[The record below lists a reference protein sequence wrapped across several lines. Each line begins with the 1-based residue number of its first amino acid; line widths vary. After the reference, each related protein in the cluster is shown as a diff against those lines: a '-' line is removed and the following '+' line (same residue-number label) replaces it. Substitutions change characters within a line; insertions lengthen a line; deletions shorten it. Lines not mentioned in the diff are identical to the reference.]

1 MLKKISIYGLKAIE
15 SLTIEFTDKNIIKGR
30 NGIGKST
37 IKDAISFVLFGKIN
51 NTDRIDDAINNKSK
65 QAKVSAV
72 FNLSGKDYIIE
83 RSRTTKGSKPSI
95 NGREV
100 EQSDINALFGDH
112 DEFISSN
119 FVGEFMKF
127 SEADK
132 REMLLNKFPASNRA
146 EIFTKLT
153 GQPADI
159 VDLNNLEDTE
169 KSIKRQYKDL
179 EAERNLLSSQKTLL
193 FNNLQS
199 QKAELDSL
207 TEPEDVTNQLTK
219 VKNDLDFAIKNAV
232 KFSDFD
238 VAKPDLTK
246 FDTSVIEETIF
257 SFKRN
262 MPIDGSSAIKNE
274 IISKKAEY
282 ERVKASSVCPTC
294 KRPYE
299 NSNDNEIK
307 AKELEHEIVELF
319 KKFKEAEENYSNAL
333 LVYNKQIASYEIER
347 EKILKNKQ
355 SAIDAYELQVIDAKS
370 KYNAANKEHN
380 DKIDSLRIEL
390 QSLDLKERAWSMYKI
405 KKDSITTA
413 IIELESKINEI
424 EKTILKK
431 DGKIL
436 EDIMKAFGPKGILF
450 QEILSQQEAVN
461 KLLPTN
467 VRIEFMKENK
477 TNDGFKPCFE
487 VIKDDISYQ
496 WLSTGMK
503 LEVDMILLSLFG
515 RSFMAII
522 DNCESYTGSLIETL
536 KDKQIIELHAQDSDL
551 IINSTV
557 I

>member
-15 SLTIEFTDKNIIKGR
+15 SLTIEFIDKNIIKGR

-169 KSIKRQYKDL
+169 KSIKRQHKDL

-193 FNNLQS
+193 FNNLQL

-207 TEPEDVTNQLTK
+207 IEPENVTNQLTK

-232 KFSDFD
+232 RFSDFD

-274 IISKKAEY
+274 IVSKKAEY

-333 LVYNKQIASYEIER
+333 IVYNKQIASYEIER

-355 SAIDAYELQVIDAKS
+355 SAVDAYELQVIDAKTR
-370 KYNAANKEHN
+370 YNAANKEHN

-405 KKDSITTA
+405 KKDSIATA
-413 IIELESKINEI
+413 VIELESKINEI

-461 KLLPTN
+461 KLLPAN

-503 LEVDMILLSLFG
+503 LEVDIILLSLFS

-551 IINSTV
+551 IINNIV